1 MAIKISLFGASGHGK
16 VILDILQ
23 TAEQFVDVVY
33 DDNPKQPS
41 LLGVPIVP
49 ASVLDSDKI
58 DSLILSIGNNKVRKR
73 LSLKLNVTFA
83 KAIHPSAVLSNYTE
97 IGEGTV
103 VMAGVQINPDAV
115 IGKHC
120 ILNTGAIV
128 EHDCNIGDFAHLSP
142 GVALA
147 GNVTVGEGTHVGI
160 GSCVIQG
167 ITIGKW
173 VTIGAGAV
181 IIKNVPDYAVVVG
194 NPGKIIKYNL
204 QDE

>member
-23 TAEQFVDVVY
+23 SAGQTVDVVY
-33 DDNPKQPS
+33 DDYPKQPN
-41 LLGVPIVP
+41 LLGVPIVS
-49 ASVLDSDKI
+49 ASGLDLAKI

-73 LSLKLNVTFA
+73 LATKLNVTFA
-83 KAIHPSAVLSNYTE
+83 KAIHSSAILSKRIA
-97 IGEGTV
+97 IGDGSV
-103 VMAGVQINPDAV
+103 IMAGVKVNPDAV

-147 GNVTVGEGTHVGI
+147 GSVTVGEGTHVGI

-181 IIKNVPDYAVVVG
+181 IIKDVPDYAVVVG

>member
-1 MAIKISLFGASGHGK
+1 MAIKISLYGASGHGK

-23 TAEQFVDVVY
+23 STGQSVEFVY
-33 DDNPKQPS
+33 DDYSKQPS
-41 LLGVPIVP
+41 LLDVPVVP
-49 ASVLDSDKI
+49 GAGLDSKNI

-73 LSLKLNVTFA
+73 LAKQLNVTFA
-83 KAIHPSAVLSNYTE
+83 NAIHPTAILSKHVV

-103 VMAGVQINPDAV
+103 VMAGVKVNPDAV

-120 ILNTGAIV
+120 ILNTGAVV
-128 EHDCNIGDFAHLSP
+128 EHDCKIGDFAHLSP
-142 GVALA
+142 SVALA

-181 IIKNVPDYAVVVG
+181 IINDVPDYAVVVG

>member
-23 TAEQFVDVVY
+23 STGQSVDVVY
-33 DDNPKQPS
+33 DDYPKQPS
-41 LLGVPIVP
+41 LLELPIVP
-49 ASVLDSDKI
+49 ASTLDSVKI

-73 LSLKLNVTFA
+73 LATKLNVTFA
-83 KAIHPSAVLSNYTE
+83 NAIHPSAIFSKHIA
-97 IGEGTV
+97 IGEGSV
-103 VMAGVQINPDAV
+103 VMAGVKVNPDAT

-128 EHDCNIGDFAHLSP
+128 EHDCKIGDFAHLSP

>member
-23 TAEQFVDVVY
+23 LIGQSVDVVY
-33 DDNPKQPS
+33 DDYPKQPS
-41 LLGVPIVP
+41 LLGVPVVP
-49 ASVLDSDKI
+49 ASLLDSEKI
-58 DSLILSIGNNKVRKR
+58 DSLILSIGNNRVRKR
-73 LSLKLNVTFA
+73 LAKKLNVTFEN
-83 KAIHPSAVLSNYTE
+83 AIHPSAILSKHIA

-103 VMAGVQINPDAV
+103 VMAGVKVNPNAV

-120 ILNTGAIV
+120 ILNTGAII
-128 EHDCNIGDFAHLSP
+128 EHDCKIGHFAHLSP

-181 IIKNVPDYAVVVG
+181 IIKDVPDYAVVVG
-194 NPGKIIKYNL
+194 NPGIIIKFNL

>member
-23 TAEQFVDVVY
+23 SAGQTVAVVY
-33 DDNPKQPS
+33 DDHPKQPN
-41 LLGVPIVP
+41 LLGVPIV
-49 ASVLDSDKI
+49 STSGLDLAKI

-73 LSLKLNVTFA
+73 LATKLNVTFA
-83 KAIHPSAVLSNYTE
+83 KAIHPSAILSKRIA
-97 IGEGTV
+97 IGDGSV
-103 VMAGVQINPDAV
+103 IMAGVKVNPDAV

-181 IIKNVPDYAVVVG
+181 IIKDVPDYAVVVG